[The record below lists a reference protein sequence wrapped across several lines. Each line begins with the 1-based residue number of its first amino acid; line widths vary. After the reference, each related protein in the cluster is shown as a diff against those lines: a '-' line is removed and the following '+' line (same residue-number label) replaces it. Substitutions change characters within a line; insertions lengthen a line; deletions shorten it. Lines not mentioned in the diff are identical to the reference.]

1 MSSYRGRKMSHNT
14 CYVTYREISC
24 KKRMKISWRQ
34 DLESPK
40 PQDVVGEVMNRA
52 KCGSVDNYETE
63 ILPSFLLDEDES
75 YQQGYEQ
82 AEV

>member
-1 MSSYRGRKMSHNT
+1 M
-14 CYVTYREISC
+14 
-24 KKRMKISWRQ
+24 
-34 DLESPK
+34 ESPK

-52 KCGSVDNYETE
+52 KCGSVDNSEPE

-82 AEV
+82 EEV

>member
-1 MSSYRGRKMSHNT
+1 
-14 CYVTYREISC
+14 
-24 KKRMKISWRQ
+24 MKISGRQ

-40 PQDVVGEVMNRA
+40 PQDVVGGVMNRA
-52 KCGSVDNYETE
+52 KYGDVDNSEEE

-82 AEV
+82 EDV